1 MNASGR
7 RPAAPDQSPRQPD
20 PKQRVRSTRSMEIL
34 CLALAALVVVWSRV
48 LTTQLWPVL
57 GLLCAFVVAIVAFR
71 SRRFFPG
78 RTRTRLLIESWS
90 MVMFITGVLWFT
102 GKSSSPLLN
111 LYLLPIIL
119 SALTLGRLVTL
130 LQVAVIAICHVLL
143 AAATPG
149 LDVISLS
156 YASQA
161 VGQLAPFLLVA
172 YLTTTLSADITE
184 AREKIEKLAPTERL
198 TRLYNLRMF
207 NEVWQREHGSA
218 ERDRGV
224 YALLL
229 IDMDK
234 LKDINDAFGHEAGN
248 SAITLVAQCLQR
260 SIRNSDYAARF
271 GGDEFAVLLPGASPE
286 IAEAVV
292 KRVRHNVFKTTLD
305 LRSRMIRCSV
315 SIGVVNY
322 PKDARDMRDLLSM
335 ADRKMYRDKELRR
348 GPRREANA

>member
-1 MNASGR
+1 
-7 RPAAPDQSPRQPD
+7 
-20 PKQRVRSTRSMEIL
+20 VRSTRSIEIL
-34 CLALAALVVVWSRV
+34 CLALAALVLVWSGA
-48 LTTQLWPVL
+48 LLKQLWPVL
-57 GLLCAFVVAIVAFR
+57 GLLAAFLVAIVGFR
-71 SRRFFPG
+71 ARRFFPR
-78 RTRTRLLIESWS
+78 RTRTRLSIESWS

-119 SALTLGRLVTL
+119 SAFTLGRLVTL
-130 LQVAVIAICHVLL
+130 LQVAVIAVCHLLL

-149 LDVISLS
+149 LDVMSLT

-184 AREKIEKLAPTERL
+184 ARERIENLAQTDAL
-198 TRLYNLRMF
+198 TGLYNLRMF
-207 NEVWQREHGSA
+207 NEVWQREHA
-218 ERDRGV
+218 ACERDRGV
-224 YALLL
+224 YALLM

-234 LKDINDAFGHEAGN
+234 LKDINDAFGHDAGN

-260 SIRNSDYAARF
+260 SIRNTDHAARF
-271 GGDEFAVLLPGASPE
+271 GGDEFAVLLPGATPE

-322 PKDARDMRDLLSM
+322 PRDSRDSREILSI
-335 ADRKMYRDKELRR
+335 ADRNMYRDKELRR
-348 GPRREANA
+348 APGSEASA

>member
-1 MNASGR
+1 M
-7 RPAAPDQSPRQPD
+7 
-20 PKQRVRSTRSMEIL
+20 RSTRSIEIL
-34 CLALAALVVVWSRV
+34 CLALAALVLVWSRALV
-48 LTTQLWPVL
+48 TQLWPVL
-57 GLLCAFVVAIVAFR
+57 GLLGAFVVAIVVFR
-71 SRRFFPG
+71 GRRFFPR

-90 MVMFITGVLWFT
+90 MVLFITGVLWFS
-102 GKSSSPLLN
+102 GKNSSPLLN

-130 LQVAVIAICHVLL
+130 LQVGVIGVCHLLL
-143 AAATPG
+143 AYATPG
-149 LDVISLS
+149 LDVLS
-156 YASQA
+156 PFYASQA

-184 AREKIEKLAPTERL
+184 ARERIENLAQNDAL
-198 TRLYNLRMF
+198 TGLYNLRMF
-207 NEVWQREHGSA
+207 NEVWQRVHGASET
-218 ERDRGV
+218 ERGI
-224 YALLL
+224 YALLM

-234 LKDINDAFGHEAGN
+234 LKDINDSFGHEAGN

-260 SIRNSDYAARF
+260 SIRTTDYAARF

-322 PKDARDMRDLLSM
+322 PKDGRDMRELLSI

-348 GPRREANA
+348 APGSEANA

>member
-1 MNASGR
+1 M
-7 RPAAPDQSPRQPD
+7 
-20 PKQRVRSTRSMEIL
+20 L
-34 CLALAALVVVWSRV
+34 VWSGA
-48 LTTQLWPVL
+48 LLKQLWPVL
-57 GLLCAFVVAIVAFR
+57 GLLTAFLAAIMVFR
-71 SRRFFPG
+71 ARRFFPR

-90 MVMFITGVLWFT
+90 MVTFITGVLWFT

-111 LYLLPIIL
+111 LDLLPIIL
-119 SALTLGRLVTL
+119 SAFTLGRLVTL
-130 LQVAVIAICHVLL
+130 LQVAVIFVCHLLL

-149 LDVISLS
+149 LDVMSLT

-184 AREKIEKLAPTERL
+184 ARERIENLAQTDAL
-198 TRLYNLRMF
+198 TGLYNLRMF
-207 NEVWQREHGSA
+207 NEVWQREHA
-218 ERDRGV
+218 ACERDRGV
-224 YALLL
+224 YALLM

-234 LKDINDAFGHEAGN
+234 LKDINDAFGHDAGN

-260 SIRNSDYAARF
+260 SIRNTDHAARF
-271 GGDEFAVLLPGASPE
+271 GGDEFAVLLPGATPE

-322 PKDARDMRDLLSM
+322 PRDSRDSREILSI
-335 ADRKMYRDKELRR
+335 ADRNMYRDKELRR
-348 GPRREANA
+348 APSSEAKA

>member
-1 MNASGR
+1 
-7 RPAAPDQSPRQPD
+7 
-20 PKQRVRSTRSMEIL
+20 
-34 CLALAALVVVWSRV
+34 LALAALVLVWSRA
-48 LTTQLWPVL
+48 LATQLWPVL
-57 GLLCAFVVAIVAFR
+57 GLLGAFVAAIVAFR
-71 SRRFFPG
+71 ARRFFPR

-90 MVMFITGVLWFT
+90 MVIFITGVLWFT

-130 LQVAVIAICHVLL
+130 LQVAVITICHLLL

-149 LDVISLS
+149 LDVISLV

-184 AREKIEKLAPTERL
+184 ARERIENLAQTDAL
-198 TRLYNLRMF
+198 TGLYNLRMF
-207 NEVWQREHGSA
+207 NEVWQREHSSA

-224 YALLL
+224 YALLM

-260 SIRNSDYAARF
+260 SIRNTDYAARF
-271 GGDEFAVLLPGASPE
+271 GGDEFTVLLPGASPE
-286 IAEAVV
+286 VAEAVI
-292 KRVRHNVFKTTLD
+292 KRVRHNVYKTTLD

-322 PKDARDMRDLLSM
+322 PKDGRDMRELLSI

-348 GPRREANA
+348 APGSEANA

>member
-1 MNASGR
+1 
-7 RPAAPDQSPRQPD
+7 
-20 PKQRVRSTRSMEIL
+20 
-34 CLALAALVVVWSRV
+34 LALAALVLVWSRA
-48 LTTQLWPVL
+48 LATQLWPVI
-57 GLLCAFVVAIVAFR
+57 GLLGVFVVAIVVFR
-71 SRRFFPG
+71 GRRFFPR

-90 MVMFITGVLWFT
+90 MVIFVTGVLWFT

-119 SALTLGRLVTL
+119 SALTLGRLVTM
-130 LQVAVIAICHVLL
+130 LQVAAIAVCHLLL

-149 LDVISLS
+149 LDVMSLF

-184 AREKIEKLAPTERL
+184 ARERIENLAQTDAL
-198 TRLYNLRMF
+198 TGLFNLRMF
-207 NEVWQREHGSA
+207 NEVWQREHDAA

-224 YALLL
+224 YALLM

-248 SAITLVAQCLQR
+248 SAIVLVAQCLQR

-286 IAEAVV
+286 IADAVL
-292 KRVRHNVFKTTLD
+292 KRVRHNVYKTTLD
-305 LRSRMIRCSV
+305 VRSRMIRCSV

-322 PKDARDMRDLLSM
+322 PKDARDVRELLSM

-348 GPRREANA
+348 APGNESNA

>member
-1 MNASGR
+1 M
-7 RPAAPDQSPRQPD
+7 
-20 PKQRVRSTRSMEIL
+20 RSTRSIEIL
-34 CLALAALVVVWSRV
+34 CLALAALVLVWSRALV
-48 LTTQLWPVL
+48 TQLWPVL
-57 GLLCAFVVAIVAFR
+57 GLLSAFVVAIVVFR
-71 SRRFFPG
+71 ARRFFPR

-90 MVMFITGVLWFT
+90 MVIFITGVLWFT

-130 LQVAVIAICHVLL
+130 LQVAVIAGCHLLL
-143 AAATPG
+143 AASTPG
-149 LDVISLS
+149 IDVVSLA

-184 AREKIEKLAPTERL
+184 ARERIENLAQTDTL
-198 TRLYNLRMF
+198 TGLYNLRMF
-207 NEVWQREHGSA
+207 NEVWQRVHADS

-224 YALLL
+224 YAVLM

-234 LKDINDAFGHEAGN
+234 LKDINDAFGHDAGN

-260 SIRNSDYAARF
+260 SIRNTDYAARF

-286 IAEAVV
+286 IADAVV
-292 KRVRHNVFKTTLD
+292 KRVRHNVYKTTLD

-322 PKDARDMRDLLSM
+322 PKDARDMRELLSM
-335 ADRKMYRDKELRR
+335 ADRNMYRDKELRR
-348 GPRREANA
+348 APGSEANA

>member
-1 MNASGR
+1 
-7 RPAAPDQSPRQPD
+7 
-20 PKQRVRSTRSMEIL
+20 VRSTRSIEIL
-34 CLALAALVVVWSRV
+34 CLALAALVLVWSRALV
-48 LTTQLWPVL
+48 TQVWPVL
-57 GLLCAFVVAIVAFR
+57 GLLAAFVVAIVMFR
-71 SRRFFPG
+71 ARRFFPG

-102 GKSSSPLLN
+102 GRSASPLLN

-130 LQVAVIAICHVLL
+130 LQVAVIALCHLL
-143 AAATPG
+143 FAAATPG
-149 LDVISLS
+149 LDVMSLV

-184 AREKIEKLAPTERL
+184 ARERIENLAQTDAL
-198 TRLYNLRMF
+198 TGLYNLRMF
-207 NEVWQREHGSA
+207 NEVWQRAHDAS

-260 SIRNSDYAARF
+260 SIRTTDYAARF
-271 GGDEFAVLLPGASPE
+271 GGDEFAVLLPGATPE

-292 KRVRHNVFKTTLD
+292 KRVRHNVYKTTLD

-322 PKDARDMRDLLSM
+322 PKDARDMRELLSM

-348 GPRREANA
+348 APGHEANA

>member
-1 MNASGR
+1 
-7 RPAAPDQSPRQPD
+7 
-20 PKQRVRSTRSMEIL
+20 
-34 CLALAALVVVWSRV
+34 
-48 LTTQLWPVL
+48 
-57 GLLCAFVVAIVAFR
+57 
-71 SRRFFPG
+71 
-78 RTRTRLLIESWS
+78 
-90 MVMFITGVLWFT
+90 
-102 GKSSSPLLN
+102 
-111 LYLLPIIL
+111 
-119 SALTLGRLVTL
+119 VTL
-130 LQVAVIAICHVLL
+130 LQVAVIAICHLLL

-149 LDVISLS
+149 LDVMSLA

-184 AREKIEKLAPTERL
+184 ARERIENLAQTDAL
-198 TRLYNLRMF
+198 TGLYNLRMF

-224 YALLL
+224 YALLM

-248 SAITLVAQCLQR
+248 SAIVLVAQCLHR

-286 IAEAVV
+286 VAEAVV
-292 KRVRHNVFKTTLD
+292 KRVRHNVYKTTLD

-322 PKDARDMRDLLSM
+322 PKDARDMRELLSM

-348 GPRREANA
+348 APGSEANA

>member
-1 MNASGR
+1 
-7 RPAAPDQSPRQPD
+7 
-20 PKQRVRSTRSMEIL
+20 
-34 CLALAALVVVWSRV
+34 LALAALVLVWSRALV
-48 LTTQLWPVL
+48 NQLWPVL
-57 GLLCAFVVAIVAFR
+57 SLLGTFAIAIVAFR
-71 SRRFFPG
+71 SRRFFPR

-90 MVMFITGVLWFT
+90 MVIFITGVLWFT
-102 GKSSSPLLN
+102 GKSSSPMLN
-111 LYLLPIIL
+111 FYLLPIIL

-130 LQVAVIAICHVLL
+130 LQVAVVAICHLAL
-143 AAATPG
+143 AAATPN
-149 LDVISLS
+149 LDVISLN

-184 AREKIEKLAPTERL
+184 ARERIENLAQTDAL
-198 TRLYNLRMF
+198 TGLFNLRMF
-207 NEVWQREHGSA
+207 NEVWQREHVAS

-224 YALLL
+224 YALLI

-234 LKDINDAFGHEAGN
+234 LKDINDSYGHDAGN

-260 SIRNSDYAARF
+260 SIRNTDYAARF

-322 PKDARDMRDLLSM
+322 PKDGRDMRELLSI

-348 GPRREANA
+348 APGSEANA